1 MTWILKGPCINDLT
15 FLCKFSCSLEDSA
28 FKMSYSSAAVLCL
41 GFASGAPCMFLGYV
55 LSAPWMQPGCSLNE
69 PWMGLGCVLG
79 QP

>member
-1 MTWILKGPCINDLT
+1 MTWILKGRCINLDVSR
-15 FLCKFSCSLEDSA
+15 KSSCSLEDSA
-28 FKMSYSSAAVLCL
+28 FKVSYSSAAVLCL
-41 GFASGAPCMFLGYV
+41 GFASGAPCMFLGCV